1 MTATVIVFIFL
12 AYLLGSVSSAVLICR
27 LKKLPD
33 PRQHGSNNPGTT
45 NVLRLGGPQAA
56 AWVLLA
62 DLLKGTLPVYCAYWA
77 GFEPV
82 YIGLVGVAACLGHIY
97 PIFFHFK
104 GGKAVATSMGAMLP
118 LGMDIA
124 GALVGCWL
132 LVVALSGYSS
142 LAAIITA
149 LLAPLFTYLIKP
161 EYTLPVSMLGCLVI
175 LRHHEN
181 IARLYRGTE
190 LKIWRKFSMD
200 KHDSPQETPPQ
211 ATQQQDESK

>member
-1 MTATVIVFIFL
+1 MTATVIIFIFL
-12 AYLLGSVSSAVLICR
+12 AYLIGSVSSAVLICR

-33 PRQHGSNNPGTT
+33 PRVHGSNNPGTT

-62 DLLKGTLPVYCAYWA
+62 DLLKGTIPVYCAYWA

-118 LGMDIA
+118 LGMDVA
-124 GALVGCWL
+124 GLLVGCWL

-149 LLAPLFTYLIKP
+149 LAAPVFTYFIKP

-181 IARLYRGTE
+181 IARLYNGTE
-190 LKIWRKFSMD
+190 LKIWRKFSMNKSPDTD
-200 KHDSPQETPPQ
+200 KQDTKKDAQE
-211 ATQQQDESK
+211 